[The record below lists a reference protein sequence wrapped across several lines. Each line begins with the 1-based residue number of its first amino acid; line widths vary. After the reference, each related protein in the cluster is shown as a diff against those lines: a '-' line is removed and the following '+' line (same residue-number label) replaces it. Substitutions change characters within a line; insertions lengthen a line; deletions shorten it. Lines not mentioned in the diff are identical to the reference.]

1 MIFWRGYGIVSVVI
15 LVAAAVIGANIS
27 PTASVLL
34 LIAGAVLNGAIG
46 YLLNKPLREAGTT
59 GGRLHT
65 LFGIPMEYWSL
76 AILAYAAFGYF
87 VIMK

>member
-1 MIFWRGYGIVSVVI
+1 MIFWRGYGILSVVI
-15 LVAAAVIGANIS
+15 LAAAAVIGANIS
-27 PTASVLL
+27 PQASVLL
-34 LIAGAVLNGAIG
+34 LIAGAVVNGAIG
-46 YLLNKPLREAGTT
+46 YLLNKSLRAAGAARD
-59 GGRLHT
+59 RLHT